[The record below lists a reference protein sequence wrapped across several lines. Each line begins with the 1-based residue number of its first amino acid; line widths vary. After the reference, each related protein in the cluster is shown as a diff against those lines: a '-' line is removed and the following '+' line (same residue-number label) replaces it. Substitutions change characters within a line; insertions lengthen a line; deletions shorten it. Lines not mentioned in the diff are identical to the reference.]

1 MPKHRRFTP
10 RVEEALAELAG
21 LPWRD
26 YPGDGIRCC
35 GVCPV
40 SAVATAVGH
49 RDGYGNEY
57 ITSIMGAGFAMG
69 WTVRERCDVMC
80 AADYPDDP
88 RRPRLMELLGMTR

>member
-1 MPKHRRFTP
+1 MPKPRRFTP

-21 LPWRD
+21 LPWRNH
-26 YPGDGIRCC
+26 PHGIRCC

-40 SAVATAVGH
+40 AAAATAVGH

-57 ITSIMGAGFAMG
+57 VTSFVAAGMDLG
-69 WTVRERCDVMC
+69 WTENERNSVMC
-80 AADYPDDP
+80 AADDRDNI